1 MRVLLLLAALS
12 AIGAD
17 ERLRVVM
24 RETRD
29 GVLIE
34 DLLFRNSLKEY
45 DPAYRVCPVAV
56 NNAAA
61 VLYVHWLEPTH
72 VTSNRSQFLDEAVR
86 MARKGACSLLVST
99 MWAGPDWF
107 RQRDPGKDRTATTR
121 QGTRLKDALD
131 FLLETPGV
139 DPARVAYVGHDF
151 GGMFGAVLAGT
162 ERRVGLWAFQAAT
175 PRWHEWY
182 MLGRRLEGAEK
193 EKVMAELA
201 AVDPIATIAKAQGS
215 FLFQFGTDDPFVPRA
230 LADAFYAAAPEK
242 KKLLFYE
249 AGHGLNTQSVED
261 RVQWLTAGLGLR

>member
-12 AIGAD
+12 AFGAD
-17 ERLRVVM
+17 ERVRVVM
-24 RETRD
+24 RETRG

-34 DLLFRNSLKEY
+34 DLLLRNRLKEY
-45 DPAYRVCPVAV
+45 DAAYRVCPAKAKRV
-56 NNAAA
+56 AA
-61 VLYVHWLEPTH
+61 VLYVHWLEPTN

-86 MARKGACSLLVST
+86 LARKGACSLLVST

-107 RQRDPGKDRTATTR
+107 RQRDPAKDRIATTR

-175 PRWHEWY
+175 PRWHDWY
-182 MLGRRLEGAEK
+182 LLGRPLEGAER
-193 EKVMAELA
+193 EKVVAELTPM
-201 AVDPIATIAKAQGS
+201 DPIAMIAKAQGS
-215 FLFQFGTDDPFVPRA
+215 FLFQFGTNDPFVPRA

-242 KKLLFYE
+242 KKVLFYE
-249 AGHGLNTQSVED
+249 AGHGLNAQSVED
-261 RVQWLTAGLGLR
+261 RVQWLATGLGLR